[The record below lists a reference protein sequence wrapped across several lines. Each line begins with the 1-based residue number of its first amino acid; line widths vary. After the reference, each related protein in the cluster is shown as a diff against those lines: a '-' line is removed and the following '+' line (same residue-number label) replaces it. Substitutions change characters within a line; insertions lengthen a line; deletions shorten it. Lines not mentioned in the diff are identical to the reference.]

1 MALEWRNINFRKEE
15 IFKFLKPGDVITV
28 FDTETTG
35 LGSSAKIIQFSAVK
49 YRIEKDLSL
58 TEIGIIDLY
67 INPEM
72 NLPEKITELTGIT
85 DEMLKDM
92 PTEKE
97 IGPKLLEFI
106 EDSDVLAAYNIKFD
120 LRMIG
125 LQLLIFLKW
134 QGTLFP
140 KRK

>member
-58 TEIGIIDLY
+58 TEC
-67 INPEM
+67 
-72 NLPEKITELTGIT
+72 
-85 DEMLKDM
+85 
-92 PTEKE
+92 
-97 IGPKLLEFI
+97 
-106 EDSDVLAAYNIKFD
+106 
-120 LRMIG
+120 
-125 LQLLIFLKW
+125 FL
-134 QGTLFP
+134 
-140 KRK
+140 